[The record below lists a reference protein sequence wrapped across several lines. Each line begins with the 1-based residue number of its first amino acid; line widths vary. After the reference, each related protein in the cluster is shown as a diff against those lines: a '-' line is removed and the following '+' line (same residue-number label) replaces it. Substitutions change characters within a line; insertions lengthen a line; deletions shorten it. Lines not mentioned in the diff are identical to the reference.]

1 VNKIGDYK
9 VSIKDLT
16 LVFGKKPERALQM
29 LDEGKSI
36 QEVREETGLAV
47 GVNNI
52 SLDIEEGEMFVIVGL
67 SGSGKSSLIRCL
79 NMLNIPTR
87 GQVFIDG
94 ENICDY
100 DKEQLRYL
108 RRKKVAMV
116 FQHFGLF
123 SHRNV
128 LRNVEYGLEVQN
140 VSAEE
145 RKAKAEEAIKLV
157 GLEGWETYFPKH
169 LSGGMKQRVG
179 LARALTNEPE
189 ILLMDEPFSALDPLI
204 RREMQTELLSMDAY
218 INKTI
223 IFITHDMN
231 EAFRLGDRVALLKD
245 GALVQLGKPGD
256 FFKNP
261 ANDYVRAFTEDVDKS
276 RILRV
281 KSIMR
286 DPIVLAKP
294 TEKAGAV
301 LARLMDHHR
310 EFCYVMDE
318 QTKVLLGYVET
329 ETLKDKPDALIED
342 FIIAELET
350 IDSNAFVYEAFSKLD
365 DSDYD
370 IAVVDKKK
378 RLRGVVSTDEVVAAL
393 TH

>member
-1 VNKIGDYK
+1 MADIK
-9 VSIKDLT
+9 VSVKDLT
-16 LVFGKKPERALQM
+16 LVFGKKKDRALKM

-36 QEVREETGLAV
+36 QEIREKTSLAV

-52 SLDIEEGEMFVIVGL
+52 SLDVEEGEMFVIVGL
-67 SGSGKSSLIRCL
+67 SGSGKSSLIRCM
-79 NMLNIPTR
+79 NMLNVPTR
-87 GQVFIDG
+87 GELLIDG

-100 DKEQLRYL
+100 NNDQLMEL

-116 FQHFGLF
+116 FQHFGLL

-128 LRNVEYGLEVQN
+128 IKNVEYGLEVQE
-140 VSAEE
+140 VPEEE
-145 RKAKAEEAIKLV
+145 RTAKAMEAIKMV
-157 GLEGWETYFPKH
+157 GLEGWENYFPRQ

-204 RREMQTELLSMDAY
+204 RRDMQAELLTLEDYMD
-218 INKTI
+218 KTI

-245 GALVQLGKPGD
+245 GELVQIGKPKE
-256 FFKNP
+256 FFENP
-261 ANDYVRAFTEDVDKS
+261 ADDYVRSFIEDVDKS

-281 KSIMR
+281 KTIMR
-286 DPIVLAKP
+286 QPTVLGK
-294 TEKAGAV
+294 TGETVDEV
-301 LARLMDHHR
+301 LSRLEENQRD
-310 EFCYVMDE
+310 FCYIIDGG
-318 QTKVLLGYVET
+318 TKELKGYVET
-329 ETLKDKPDALIED
+329 ETLTMNKGKTVDAFVLKNVDDINR
-342 FIIAELET
+342 
-350 IDSNAFVYEAFSKLD
+350 NAFVFEIFSKLS

-370 IAVVDKKK
+370 VAVTDSKN
-378 RLRGVVSTDEVVAAL
+378 RLKGVVSNEDVVNAL

>member
-1 VNKIGDYK
+1 MGDYK

-36 QEVREETGLAV
+36 QAVREETGLAV

-204 RREMQTELLSMDAY
+204 RREMQTELLSMEAY

-378 RLRGVVSTDEVVAAL
+378 RLRGVVSTDEAVAAL

>member
-1 VNKIGDYK
+1 MGDYK

-204 RREMQTELLSMDAY
+204 RREMQTELLSMEAY

-365 DSDYD
+365 ESDYD

>member
-1 VNKIGDYK
+1 MEDYK

-87 GQVFIDG
+87 GQVLIDG
-94 ENICDY
+94 ENICEY
-100 DKEQLRYL
+100 DKNQLQHL

-140 VSAEE
+140 VSPEE
-145 RKAKAEEAIKLV
+145 RKEKAEEAIKLV

-204 RREMQTELLSMDAY
+204 RREMQTELLSMEAY

-245 GALVQLGKPGD
+245 GALVQLGKPKD
-256 FFKNP
+256 FFENP
-261 ANDYVRAFTEDVDKS
+261 ANDYVRSFTEDVDKS

-286 DPIVLAKP
+286 KPIVLAKP
-294 TEKAGAV
+294 AEKAQDV
-301 LARLMDHHR
+301 LKRLEENNRD
-310 EFCYVMDE
+310 FCYVVDD

-329 ETLKDKPDALIED
+329 QTLAEQGDKTIQQ
-342 FIIAELET
+342 FIIEELET
-350 IDSNAFVYEAFSKLD
+350 IESNAFVYEAFSKLD
-365 DSDYD
+365 ESAYD
-370 IAVVDKKK
+370 IAVIDKKK
-378 RLRGVVSTDEVVAAL
+378 RLRGVVSTEEVVAAL

>member
-1 VNKIGDYK
+1 MGDYK

-29 LDEGKSI
+29 LDQGKSI

-204 RREMQTELLSMDAY
+204 RREMQTELLSMEAY

>member
-1 VNKIGDYK
+1 MGDYK

>member
-1 VNKIGDYK
+1 
-9 VSIKDLT
+9 
-16 LVFGKKPERALQM
+16 
-29 LDEGKSI
+29 
-36 QEVREETGLAV
+36 
-47 GVNNI
+47 
-52 SLDIEEGEMFVIVGL
+52 
-67 SGSGKSSLIRCL
+67 
-79 NMLNIPTR
+79 
-87 GQVFIDG
+87 
-94 ENICDY
+94 
-100 DKEQLRYL
+100 
-108 RRKKVAMV
+108 
-116 FQHFGLF
+116 
-123 SHRNV
+123 
-128 LRNVEYGLEVQN
+128 
-140 VSAEE
+140 
-145 RKAKAEEAIKLV
+145 
-157 GLEGWETYFPKH
+157 
-169 LSGGMKQRVG
+169 
-179 LARALTNEPE
+179 
-189 ILLMDEPFSALDPLI
+189 
-204 RREMQTELLSMDAY
+204 
-218 INKTI
+218 
-223 IFITHDMN
+223 MN

-318 QTKVLLGYVET
+318 QTKVLLGYVEA

>member
-1 VNKIGDYK
+1 MGDYK

-204 RREMQTELLSMDAY
+204 RREMQTELLSMEAY

-294 TEKAGAV
+294 SEKAGAV
-301 LARLMDHHR
+301 LARLTDHHR
-310 EFCYVMDE
+310 DFCYVVDE

-329 ETLKDKPDALIED
+329 QTLKNKPDALINE
-342 FIIAELET
+342 FIIEELET
-350 IDSNAFVYEAFSKLD
+350 IESNAFVYEAFSKLD

>member
-1 VNKIGDYK
+1 MGDYK

-29 LDEGKSI
+29 LDQGKSI

-204 RREMQTELLSMDAY
+204 RREMQTELLSMEAY

-310 EFCYVMDE
+310 EFYYVMDE

-365 DSDYD
+365 ESDYD

>member
-1 VNKIGDYK
+1 MGDYK

-16 LVFGKKPERALQM
+16 LVFGKKPDRALQM

-36 QEVREETGLAV
+36 QEVREETSLAV

-67 SGSGKSSLIRCL
+67 SGSGKSSLIRCM
-79 NMLNIPTR
+79 NMLNTPTR
-87 GQVFIDG
+87 GQVIIDG
-94 ENICDY
+94 ENICEY
-100 DKEQLRYL
+100 DRSQLQYL

-140 VSAEE
+140 VSPEE
-145 RKAKAEEAIKLV
+145 RKAKAEEAIKMV
-157 GLEGWETYFPKH
+157 GLEGWENYFPKH

-204 RREMQTELLSMDAY
+204 RREMQNELLSMEAY

-245 GALVQLGKPGD
+245 GALVQLGKAKD
-256 FFKNP
+256 FFENP
-261 ANDYVRAFTEDVDKS
+261 ANDYVRSFTEDVDKS

-294 TEKAGAV
+294 TEKAGVV
-301 LARLMDHHR
+301 LERLVDHHR
-310 EFCYVMDE
+310 EFCYVADE

-329 ETLKDKPDALIED
+329 ETLKDNPDALIEQL
-342 FIIAELET
+342 IIDELET
-350 IDSNAFVYEAFSKLD
+350 IESNAFVYEAFSKLD
-365 DSDYD
+365 ESAYD
-370 IAVVDKKK
+370 IAVVDKKN

>member
-1 VNKIGDYK
+1 MGDYK

-204 RREMQTELLSMDAY
+204 RREMQTELLSMEAY

-231 EAFRLGDRVALLKD
+231 EA
-245 GALVQLGKPGD
+245 
-256 FFKNP
+256 
-261 ANDYVRAFTEDVDKS
+261 
-276 RILRV
+276 
-281 KSIMR
+281 
-286 DPIVLAKP
+286 
-294 TEKAGAV
+294 
-301 LARLMDHHR
+301 
-310 EFCYVMDE
+310 
-318 QTKVLLGYVET
+318 
-329 ETLKDKPDALIED
+329 
-342 FIIAELET
+342 
-350 IDSNAFVYEAFSKLD
+350 
-365 DSDYD
+365 
-370 IAVVDKKK
+370 
-378 RLRGVVSTDEVVAAL
+378 
-393 TH
+393 

>member
-1 VNKIGDYK
+1 MGDYK

-365 DSDYD
+365 DRDYD

>member
-1 VNKIGDYK
+1 MGDYK

-29 LDEGKSI
+29 LDQGKSI

>member
-1 VNKIGDYK
+1 MGDYK

-29 LDEGKSI
+29 LDQGKSI

-318 QTKVLLGYVET
+318 QTKVLLGYVEA

-365 DSDYD
+365 ESDYD

>member
-1 VNKIGDYK
+1 MEDYK
-9 VSIKDLT
+9 VRIKDLT
-16 LVFGKKPERALQM
+16 LVFGKKPERALKM

-36 QEVREETGLAV
+36 QKVREETGLAV
-47 GVNNI
+47 GVNDI
-52 SLDIEEGEMFVIVGL
+52 SLDIKEGEMFVIVGL
-67 SGSGKSSLIRCL
+67 SGSGKSSLIRCM

-87 GQVFIDG
+87 GQVIIDG
-94 ENICDY
+94 ENICEF
-100 DKEQLRYL
+100 DKNQLQHL

-128 LRNVEYGLEVQN
+128 LQNVEYGLEVQN
-140 VSAEE
+140 VPPEE
-145 RKAKAEEAIKLV
+145 RKLKAEEAIKLV
-157 GLEGWETYFPKH
+157 GLEGWESYFPKH

-204 RREMQTELLSMDAY
+204 RREMQTELLSMEAY

-245 GALVQLGKPGD
+245 GALVQLGKPKD
-256 FFKNP
+256 FFENP
-261 ANDYVRAFTEDVDKS
+261 ANDYVRSFTEDVDKS

-294 TEKAGAV
+294 SEKAEDV
-301 LARLMDHHR
+301 FTRLEDNHR
-310 EFCYVMDE
+310 DFCYVIDE
-318 QTKVLLGYVET
+318 ETKVLLGYVET
-329 ETLKDKPDALIED
+329 ETLKENKALPINQ
-342 FIIAELET
+342 FIVEELET
-350 IDSNAFVYEAFSKLD
+350 IESNAFVYEAFSKLD
-365 DSDYD
+365 ESDYD
-370 IAVVDKKK
+370 IAVIDTKK

>member
-1 VNKIGDYK
+1 MGDYK

-29 LDEGKSI
+29 LDQGKSI

-223 IFITHDMN
+223 TFITHDMN

>member
-1 VNKIGDYK
+1 
-9 VSIKDLT
+9 
-16 LVFGKKPERALQM
+16 M
-29 LDEGKSI
+29 LDQGKSI

-318 QTKVLLGYVET
+318 QTKVLLGYVEA

>member
-1 VNKIGDYK
+1 MGDYK

-318 QTKVLLGYVET
+318 QTKVLLGYVEA

-365 DSDYD
+365 ESDYD